1 MDPLITS
8 TDSGDPRVADFL
20 GRAVRLGE
28 EPRAVLVG
36 FPTDEGVRRNGGR
49 HGAARAPA
57 EIRRYLGRLT
67 PDVRG
72 RQRFVSLLEHTVDL
86 GDVAL
91 TGNLEADQHALGEVV
106 GPELRAGRFVLVL
119 GGGHE
124 TSFGHFLGYVRAGL
138 APEILNWDAHPDVR
152 PLRERLGHSGSP
164 FRQALE
170 HPSQACRRYSVAGLQ
185 PHSTAAEHLAYV
197 CAQGSAIFRDEC
209 TPERVHWVLGELT
222 APAFVSFDIDAV
234 DQSVAPGVSAPTLNG
249 FGAAEWLDI
258 AFRTGREASVQSVDV
273 VEVNPLHDRDGQT
286 ARLAALTVWHV
297 LRGLAA
303 RA

>member
-1 MDPLITS
+1 MT
-8 TDSGDPRVADFL
+8 TTGDSGDLRIADIL
-20 GRAVRLGE
+20 GRAVRAGDD
-28 EPRAVLVG
+28 PRAVLVG

-67 PDVRG
+67 PDVRE
-72 RQRFVSLLEHTVDL
+72 RARFVALLERTVDL

-91 TGNLEADQHALGEVV
+91 TGSLEADQHALGEVV

-152 PLRERLGHSGSP
+152 PLRDRLGHSGSP

-185 PHSTAAEHLAYV
+185 PHSTAADHLAYV
-197 CAQGSAIFRDEC
+197 CAQGGAVFRDEC
-209 TPERVHWVLGELT
+209 TPERVHWILGELKS
-222 APAFVSFDIDAV
+222 PALASFDIDAV
-234 DQSVAPGVSAPTLNG
+234 DQSVAPGVSAPTLGG
-249 FGAAEWLDI
+249 FSAAEWLDI
-258 AFRTGREASVQSVDV
+258 AFRTGRESAVRSVDV

-286 ARLAALTVWHV
+286 SRLAALTVWHV
-297 LRGLAA
+297 LRGFAA
-303 RA
+303 RQS